1 MYKRYIIYTIY
12 IPAFNSLLVYPIRDI
27 KETILPHLHRL
38 INYPFIFAP
47 VMINGK
53 IIVVDD
59 NEAVLKTL
67 RMILSREFKT
77 VVCAQV
83 PTLLPALLREDN
95 VDVVLLDMNFGT
107 GKQSGGE
114 GLFWLDRIR
123 ERPNP
128 PEVVLITAFADI
140 ELAVASLKKGA
151 ADFIVKPWDN
161 DKLLSTIHAA
171 WQTRSE
177 RKPNSLRK
185 ESEFPSDE
193 TDSVVPLLVNSL
205 LRKYATAYGK
215 PFPGITPEA
224 LHKLSDMI
232 LNGDLSVFQQTI
244 ERAVLLS
251 DSSLLDADDF
261 YTEESSSP
269 SSRPVTLEEM
279 EKQFIAEVLTEKK
292 GNLTLCAQQLNISR
306 QTLYNKMRKYG
317 L

>member
-12 IPAFNSLLVYPIRDI
+12 IRVFNSLLLYPIPDI

-83 PTLLPALLREDN
+83 PTLLPALLRDDD

>member
-83 PTLLPALLREDN
+83 PTLLPALLREDD

-128 PEVVLITAFADI
+128 PEVVLITAFGDI

>member
-1 MYKRYIIYTIY
+1 
-12 IPAFNSLLVYPIRDI
+12 
-27 KETILPHLHRL
+27 
-38 INYPFIFAP
+38 
-47 VMINGK
+47 MINGK

-59 NEAVLKTL
+59 NEALLKTL

-83 PTLLPALLREDN
+83 PTLLPALLREDD

-161 DKLLSTIHAA
+161 DKLLSTIHVA

-232 LNGDLSVFQQTI
+232 LNGDLSVLQQTI

-261 YTEESSSP
+261 YTEESSAP

>member
-1 MYKRYIIYTIY
+1 MTGYSKLMKY
-12 IPAFNSLLVYPIRDI
+12 
-27 KETILPHLHRL
+27 H
-38 INYPFIFAP
+38 FIFAS

-53 IIVVDD
+53 IIVIDD

-67 RMILSREFKT
+67 RMILSREFKK
-77 VVCAQV
+77 VVCASV
-83 PTLLPALLREDN
+83 PTLLPALLREDD

-123 ERPNP
+123 ERTNP
-128 PEVVLITAFADI
+128 PEVVLITAFGDI

-161 DKLLSTIHAA
+161 DKLLRTIVTAFKLR
-171 WQTRSE
+171 TD
-177 RKPNSLRK
+177 RKQNAIRM
-185 ESEFPSDE
+185 ESELHPDE
-193 TDSVVPLLVNSL
+193 TDSVVTLLVNAL

-224 LHKLSDMI
+224 LHKLSVMT
-232 LNGDLSVFQQTI
+232 LNGDLALLQQSI

-251 DSSLLDADDF
+251 DATMLDASDF
-261 YTEESSSP
+261 YTDESSALRSH
-269 SSRPVTLEEM
+269 PVTLEEM
-279 EKQFIAEVLTEKK
+279 EKQFISEVLAEKK

-306 QTLYNKMRKYG
+306 QTLYNKMKKYN

>member
-1 MYKRYIIYTIY
+1 
-12 IPAFNSLLVYPIRDI
+12 
-27 KETILPHLHRL
+27 
-38 INYPFIFAP
+38 
-47 VMINGK
+47 MINGK

-83 PTLLPALLREDN
+83 PTLLPALLREDD

-128 PEVVLITAFADI
+128 PEVVLITAFGDI
-140 ELAVASLKKGA
+140 DLAVASLKKGA

-161 DKLLSTIHAA
+161 DKLLSTVQTA
-171 WQTRSE
+171 WKIRSE
-177 RKPNSLRK
+177 RKLNSLRK
-185 ESEFPSDE
+185 ESVFPSEE
-193 TDSVVPLLVNSL
+193 TESVVPLLINSL

-224 LHKLSDMI
+224 LHKLSEMI
-232 LNGDLSVFQQTI
+232 LNGDLSLLQQTI

-251 DSSLLDADDF
+251 DSSLLDAGDF
-261 YTEESSSP
+261 YMEESSATP
-269 SSRPVTLEEM
+269 SRPVTLEEM
-279 EKQFIAEVLTEKK
+279 EKQFISEVLSEKK